1 MAFQSPNYTDRTIN
15 DFKSRLVGGG
25 SRPNLFECE
34 VNFPE
39 GLGLQID
46 NDFSTDLRFM
56 VKSAQLPG
64 STISSINIPFRGRNL
79 KIAGDRTFDPWSI
92 TVIND
97 TNFSIRNAFEKWMNY
112 MNRHDDN
119 AGVITPA
126 TYQREMV
133 VHQLGRGVVSQDTT
147 GVLPSA
153 SSKVPILKSYKFYGC
168 FPTEVTPIELSYDSS
183 DTIEEFGVTMQV
195 QWWDA
200 FNDEGEKLFG
210 TTEPG
215 GSIPNISNSL

>member
-25 SRPNLFECE
+25 ARPNLFECE
-34 VNFPE
+34 INFPE
-39 GLGLQID
+39 GIGLEVD

-56 VKSAQLPG
+56 VKAAQLPG

-79 KIAGDRTFDPWSI
+79 KISGDRTFDPWTI

-97 TNFSIRNAFEKWMNY
+97 TNFRIRNAFERWMNY

-126 TYQREMV
+126 AYQRDMV
-133 VHQLGRGVVSQDTT
+133 VHQLGRGVVSDSTT
-147 GVLPSA
+147 ASLPSA
-153 SSKVPILKSYKFYGC
+153 ASRVPILKSYKFYGC
-168 FPTEVTPIELSYDSS
+168 FPTEVTPIELSYDNS
-183 DTIEEFGVTMQV
+183 DAIEEFGVTLQV

-200 FNDEGEKLFG
+200 YDANGSKIFD

-215 GSIPNISNSL
+215 GSIPNVSNTL

>member
-25 SRPNLFECE
+25 ARPNLFECE

-39 GLGLQID
+39 GIGLDID
-46 NDFSTDLRFM
+46 NTFSTDLRFM
-56 VKSAQLPG
+56 VKAAQLPG
-64 STISSINIPFRGRNL
+64 STISAINVPFRGRNL
-79 KIAGDRTFDPWSI
+79 KIAGDRTFDPWTI

-97 TNFSIRNAFEKWMNY
+97 TNFSIRNAFERWMNY

-126 TYQREMV
+126 AYQRDMV
-133 VHQLGRGVVSQDTT
+133 VHQLGRGVVSDNTT
-147 GVLPSA
+147 GTIPSA
-153 SSKVPILKSYKFYGC
+153 SSKVPILKSYRFNGC
-168 FPTEVTPIELSYDSS
+168 FPTEVTPIELSYDSP
-183 DTIEEFGVTMQV
+183 DTIEEFGVTLQV

-200 FNDEGEKLFG
+200 FDSSGTKIFN

-215 GSIPNISNSL
+215 GAVPGISNTL